1 LVKVSPQALLPVL
14 LKVSPQVLPQS
25 WMWVLPQALLPVLLK
40 VSRALISVAK
50 ASRLTWRT

>member
-1 LVKVSPQALLPVL
+1 TGFAE
-14 LKVSPQVLPQS
+14 VSPQVLPQS